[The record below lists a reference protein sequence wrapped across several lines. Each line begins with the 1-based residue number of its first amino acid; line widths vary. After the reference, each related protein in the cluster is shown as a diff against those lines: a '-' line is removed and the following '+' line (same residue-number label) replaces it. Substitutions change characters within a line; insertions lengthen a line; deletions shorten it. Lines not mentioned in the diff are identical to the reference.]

1 MKRLSYID
9 RVKGLLIIS
18 VVLGHAALSIGL
30 MDYNYPY
37 VCYPFNAT
45 AFLYVGIFMQAFF
58 LVSGYVSN
66 FHKDFKTF
74 IIKNIQTIVV
84 PLLTLGFAKQIFE
97 GLLTAD
103 DSLFSMGGVRT
114 FILNGPLWFLNALFL
129 SRLIYWMVVHSVHNR
144 YMRGAVMIAI
154 MIGSIFINHHPNSFP
169 SDYFYWQASLGLCV
183 FLWIGDEMKQ
193 VRITDK
199 RLLGM
204 GIFYVFLLV
213 LSRFLPVLSPIPY
226 DAAKSTLT
234 YWQIPIDVFY
244 VLSGTALLGWISRKT
259 GQNKFL
265 EYYGKNSLVV
275 YIFNV
280 PVLCFSA
287 FLTTLIISPAGK
299 VKSMLYLLV
308 YMALTFIIMTLV
320 IFCCTK
326 RPINI
331 LLGKR

>member
-1 MKRLSYID
+1 MKRLDYID

-18 VVLGHAALSIGL
+18 VVLGHVAWSFW
-30 MDYNYPY
+30 MMSYNYPY
-37 VCYPFNAT
+37 VCYPFNMT

-58 LVSGYVSN
+58 VVSGYVTN

-74 IIKNIQTIVV
+74 FIKNIQAIIV
-84 PLLTLGFAKQIFE
+84 PLLTLGFVKQVFE
-97 GLLTAD
+97 CLLISD
-103 DSLFSMGGVRT
+103 SSLFSLEGVCA
-114 FILNGPLWFLNALFL
+114 FVLNGPLWFLNALFL

-144 YMRGAVMIAI
+144 YMRGSVMIAL

-169 SDYFYWQASLGLCV
+169 SNYFYWQASLGLCV

-193 VRITDK
+193 VHITDK

-204 GIFYVFLLV
+204 GIFYVFLLAI
-213 LSRFLPVLSPIPY
+213 SRFLPILSPIPY
-226 DAAKSTLT
+226 DAARSTLT
-234 YWQIPIDVFY
+234 YWQIPVDVFY
-244 VLSGTALLGWISRKT
+244 VLSGTALLGWISRKL

-265 EYYGKNSLVV
+265 EYYGQNSLVV

-287 FLTTLIISPAGK
+287 FLTTLIISPTDK

-308 YMALTFIIMTLV
+308 FMALTFIIMTFV

-326 RPINI
+326 RPLNI

>member
-37 VCYPFNAT
+37 VCHPFNT
-45 AFLYVGIFMQAFF
+45 TVFLYVGIFMQAFF
-58 LVSGYVSN
+58 FVSGYVTN

-74 IIKNIQTIVV
+74 IVRNIQTIIV
-84 PLLTLGFAKQIFE
+84 PLFTLGFVKQVLE
-97 GLLTAD
+97 CLLTAD
-103 DSLFSMGGVRT
+103 HSLFSAGGVRS
-114 FILNGPLWFLNALFL
+114 FVLNGPLWFLNALFL

-144 YMRGAVMIAI
+144 YMRGSVMIAL

-193 VRITDK
+193 VHITDK

-204 GIFYVFLLV
+204 GIFYVFLLAI
-213 LSRFLPVLSPIPY
+213 SRFLPILSPIPY
-226 DAAKSTLT
+226 DAARSTLT
-234 YWQIPIDVFY
+234 YWQIPVDVFY
-244 VLSGTALLGWISRKT
+244 VLSGTALLGWISRKL

-265 EYYGKNSLVV
+265 EYYGQNSLVV

-287 FLTTLIISPAGK
+287 FLTTLIISPTDK

-308 YMALTFIIMTLV
+308 FMALTFIIMTFV